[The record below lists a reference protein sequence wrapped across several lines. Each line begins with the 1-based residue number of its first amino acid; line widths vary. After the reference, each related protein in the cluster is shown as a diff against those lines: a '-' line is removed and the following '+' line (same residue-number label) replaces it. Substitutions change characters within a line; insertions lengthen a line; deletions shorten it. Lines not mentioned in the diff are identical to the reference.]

1 MKATVLLECS
11 CLKRLPRNP
20 QTVLPT
26 EGAKNTIKK
35 IMRLRKSEINLFFF
49 FFFHMRVKGIFVSPR
64 NYLLEIAGGLKKRLN
79 RLSVRKLREV
89 NYPACLLSSGGHTH
103 EN

>member
-1 MKATVLLECS
+1 MKLIC
-11 CLKRLPRNP
+11 
-20 QTVLPT
+20 
-26 EGAKNTIKK
+26 
-35 IMRLRKSEINLFFF
+35 FF

-103 EN
+103 GN